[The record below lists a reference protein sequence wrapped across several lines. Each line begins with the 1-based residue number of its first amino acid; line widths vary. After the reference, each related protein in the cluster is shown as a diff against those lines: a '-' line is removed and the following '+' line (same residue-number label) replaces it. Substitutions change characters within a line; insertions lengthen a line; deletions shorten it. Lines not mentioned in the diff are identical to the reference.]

1 MAFFQTNIIFARDRS
16 KNGKI
21 LFSISS
27 LFYLMQMKNQYF
39 KIFILLIICQ
49 YGLLGSLSAKSKKD
63 SILTRIFTYPEKIK
77 TLQAPDTVSY
87 AYMKSSFHINK
98 RNLLLMAVPTM
109 YAMAHVGSRRYLEES
124 YNKVTFLPN
133 GKYQIDKILSLSSAG
148 SHRLSFPAMLHYL
161 TPNIYDVT
169 LINENVLSPFNRQNK
184 IYYKYTIE
192 ESADSL
198 LKLHFK
204 PRLKNTLLV
213 TGEAEVDARSGKIST
228 IQLTGE
234 YDMIFYRLSIQMGN
248 HGVQSL
254 TPQNCSLTSRFL
266 FFGND
271 VRTHYTIAYHLPKIL
286 PNISEANQNFQLME
300 QIRPEPL
307 TSYEKMVYSELL
319 KDKRNEE
326 RDTTALDSVAT
337 PPKVNFVKSVLW
349 DMIGEN
355 IFNDIH
361 QDFGPNK
368 AGSLRI
374 DPILN
379 PLYMEYSPSQGF
391 YYNFNIRGG
400 YHFSENSNIWLQ
412 LKGGYSFRLHQFSFW
427 IPLIYYFDIR
437 HNGFISSGIS
447 GGRRIQNGNL
457 VTELRIATNNNR
469 VWDNLNLYEFN
480 DSFWDCYANYDFT
493 PKIGI
498 QAGFV
503 FHRRTA
509 LNKVGFELINK
520 PSVYTSLAPKF
531 QVHYR
536 PWGYQGPTLMA
547 CYEKSIK
554 KLAGT
559 NTPYTRWEF
568 DGQYILPLHN
578 VQSLSMRVGTGFYT
592 DRSHND
598 YFVDFE
604 NFRQTFLPNGWNDE
618 WSGEFELL
626 ESSLYNQS
634 NYYVRANFTY
644 ESPFLVL
651 AWTPLIGHFIER
663 ERLYLSALRVKNANP
678 YLELGYAIKT
688 RFLSIGAFMSNM
700 NGRTK
705 DFGFKFGFE
714 LFRRW

>member
-1 MAFFQTNIIFARDRS
+1 MGYLRRLKTKLQFSHQNSKNDRLFLDGNAVNGNTRGLTHSQWAHVILGSMIVGTILGYGQYYPVLNQMRYIFAIGLAIIVVGIFKALQSFNALQSSHRWHSLS
-16 KNGKI
+16 KLI
-21 LFSISS
+21 VLV
-27 LFYLMQMKNQYF
+27 
-39 KIFILLIICQ
+39 FILV
-49 YGLLGSLSAKSKKD
+49 GLSYYQTDLRIVNFNSYTSYYLHQEGEYLGTVVEA
-63 SILTRIFTYPEKIK
+63 PEK
-77 TLQAPDTVSY
+77 V
-87 AYMKSSFHINK
+87 
-98 RNLLLMAVPTM
+98 NL
-109 YAMAHVGSRRYLEES
+109 
-124 YNKVTFLPN
+124 N
-133 GKYQIDKILSLSSAG
+133 GQ
-148 SHRLSFPAMLHYL
+148 
-161 TPNIYDVT
+161 
-169 LINENVLSPFNRQNK
+169 E
-184 IYYKYTIE
+184 YYKYTIE

-307 TSYEKMVYSELL
+307 TSYERMVYRELV
-319 KDKRNEE
+319 KDKRSEE
-326 RDTTALDSVAT
+326 KDTTALDSVAT
-337 PPKVNFVKSVLW
+337 PAKVNFVKSVLW

-457 VTELRIATNNNR
+457 VNELRIAT
-469 VWDNLNLYEFN
+469 
-480 DSFWDCYANYDFT
+480 
-493 PKIGI
+493 II
-498 QAGFV
+498 
-503 FHRRTA
+503 
-509 LNKVGFELINK
+509 
-520 PSVYTSLAPKF
+520 
-531 QVHYR
+531 
-536 PWGYQGPTLMA
+536 
-547 CYEKSIK
+547 
-554 KLAGT
+554 
-559 NTPYTRWEF
+559 
-568 DGQYILPLHN
+568 
-578 VQSLSMRVGTGFYT
+578 
-592 DRSHND
+592 
-598 YFVDFE
+598 
-604 NFRQTFLPNGWNDE
+604 
-618 WSGEFELL
+618 
-626 ESSLYNQS
+626 
-634 NYYVRANFTY
+634 
-644 ESPFLVL
+644 
-651 AWTPLIGHFIER
+651 
-663 ERLYLSALRVKNANP
+663 
-678 YLELGYAIKT
+678 
-688 RFLSIGAFMSNM
+688 
-700 NGRTK
+700 
-705 DFGFKFGFE
+705 
-714 LFRRW
+714 